1 MLESTTGEMTLSQG
15 DDLALIRRI
24 AGHDEEAL
32 NILFNRHASKL
43 LGYALRIVGT
53 PALAEDILQES
64 FLAIWQGANR
74 FRGEGSVLAWMFGI
88 VHHKAMRVFRTR
100 PTLAL
105 EENMQDPVKLES
117 QIDDRLSKQARK
129 RQLWE
134 GLQTLSVKH
143 RTVLEL
149 VFFQEMSMQ
158 EVAKICEIPL
168 GTVKSRLK
176 YAKDALRAAIH
187 RQESSSEVTQ

>member
-1 MLESTTGEMTLSQG
+1 
-15 DDLALIRRI
+15 
-24 AGHDEEAL
+24 
-32 NILFNRHASKL
+32 
-43 LGYALRIVGT
+43 
-53 PALAEDILQES
+53 
-64 FLAIWQGANR
+64 
-74 FRGEGSVLAWMFGI
+74 
-88 VHHKAMRVFRTR
+88 
-100 PTLAL
+100 
-105 EENMQDPVKLES
+105 MQDPVKLES